1 MLIVCPNCET
11 AYRVDPSALG
21 TAGRQARC
29 VRCQNVRFAW
39 DPAAFSAIAQGFK
52 TEVEALCG
60 SACSSYSV
68 NSSIEAPVSEAV
80 DPSSGHSSRHYTS
93 SPISEQVPEQER
105 RSIRPYLRPDHPL
118 EPSTQV
124 RRRTGDILR
133 SRIAAS
139 QTVLGPAKPLVDLG
153 VDRIAAARSAA
164 RAASAEASARSSV
177 VAKRS
182 GKFSQRVR
190 SLVSCASVVLFVI
203 GPVCFVGIVLRFLSD
218 TDVMALSEAM
228 PQEPRTTART
238 VPPITTDQA
247 GMLWPAPTPV
257 RHSESSG
264 PARPRPF

>member
-52 TEVEALCG
+52 TEVEALYG
-60 SACSSYSV
+60 SACNSYSV
-68 NSSIEAPVSEAV
+68 ASVSEAV
-80 DPSSGHSSRHYTS
+80 DAPSGHSSRHYTS
-93 SPISEQVPEQER
+93 SPISEQIPEQER

-118 EPSTQV
+118 EPSTPV

-133 SRIAAS
+133 SHIAAS

-177 VAKRS
+177 VDKSS

-190 SLVSCASVVLFVI
+190 SLVSYASVVLFVI
-203 GPVCFVGIVLRFLSD
+203 GPVCFVGIVLRLLSD

>member
-1 MLIVCPNCET
+1 MLIVCPKCET

-80 DPSSGHSSRHYTS
+80 DASSGHSSRHYTS

-105 RSIRPYLRPDHPL
+105 RSIRPNLQPD
-118 EPSTQV
+118 STPV
-124 RRRTGDILR
+124 YRRTGDILR

-177 VAKRS
+177 VAKSS

-190 SLVSCASVVLFVI
+190 SLVSCASVILFVI